1 MFASIE
7 ILNPNILYLLRDDL
21 QEAGEKFRDNGRLR
35 RLFEEI
41 RDEVVIPSIQKNFD
55 VGGRPR
61 WENLSQVTLM
71 RRGMTGGEALA
82 LQLAGATSP
91 LVNTGR
97 MKRSAVAKAR
107 FTIRDNQMT
116 YGNWPLSRWWAP
128 VHNFG
133 GQGGHIPQ
141 RQFVGLQQEDI
152 TAIREITNEWI
163 EENIDSSL
171 QHRYI

>member
-1 MFASIE
+1 MLGGIE

-97 MKRSAVAKAR
+97 MKR
-107 FTIRDNQMT
+107 
-116 YGNWPLSRWWAP
+116 
-128 VHNFG
+128 
-133 GQGGHIPQ
+133 
-141 RQFVGLQQEDI
+141 
-152 TAIREITNEWI
+152 
-163 EENIDSSL
+163 
-171 QHRYI
+171 